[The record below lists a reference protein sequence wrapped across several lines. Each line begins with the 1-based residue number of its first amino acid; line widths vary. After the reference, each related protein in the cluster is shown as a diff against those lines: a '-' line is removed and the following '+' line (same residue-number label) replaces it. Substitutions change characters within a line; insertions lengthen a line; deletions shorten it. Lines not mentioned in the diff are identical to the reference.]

1 MTMRMLRWTA
11 IAIAAAALIDPSVT
25 VARRGRARLSIVV
38 EDHAPRDEVA
48 RRRRELVAA
57 LAHDFEIVDG
67 LDRTSAHTI
76 VIGDRYPD
84 QSISGRASTVT
95 LSGVVAGPRLMTI
108 DAPRAVPAATA
119 VHLAIDVDHA
129 GGGAA
134 ASSIAITSS
143 GVEVGRA
150 THTWAGRANRWR
162 AEVDVVPVGAAP
174 FRFHV
179 ALSSTPNQPGDA
191 ADVVVDERGDPL
203 RVLVYEARP
212 SWIGTFVR
220 RALESDARFR
230 VSAVGV
236 VSRGI
241 AVKAGEPPPLTA
253 PALADFA
260 AIVVGGI
267 DRLTG
272 ADAAALDRFMR
283 ERGGAVALIPDSPD
297 DLKGAPVR
305 VLTGDLQPRETLLER
320 HAALTTKPP
329 LPRLDG
335 SEILALTPRDEG
347 QTLARMT
354 GAGGA
359 GAPVVITMPRGDGEL
374 LVSGALDAWRFR
386 AEPGV
391 EFDAFWRS
399 AIAGLALAA
408 PADIDLDVSP
418 SLVAPGET
426 AHVTAR
432 VRRPLAGGAIAGAI
446 VNGDQIRLWP
456 GAMPGALT
464 GRFTA
469 PPTAGAHA
477 IRVAIDAPV
486 PHSATRAFVVGRGER
501 AEVPSPVPLRL
512 LAASRGGIDVGPGDL
527 HRLERFLRESVD
539 ADATR
544 EAQHPMRSIWWLA
557 PFALC
562 LSGEWWLRRRRGL
575 L

>member
-1 MTMRMLRWTA
+1 
-11 IAIAAAALIDPSVT
+11 V
-25 VARRGRARLSIVV
+25 
-38 EDHAPRDEVA
+38 
-48 RRRRELVAA
+48 
-57 LAHDFEIVDG
+57 
-67 LDRTSAHTI
+67 
-76 VIGDRYPD
+76 
-84 QSISGRASTVT
+84 
-95 LSGVVAGPRLMTI
+95 
-108 DAPRAVPAATA
+108 
-119 VHLAIDVDHA
+119 DVDHA
-129 GGGAA
+129 GGGGAT
-134 ASSIAITSS
+134 SSIAITSS

-150 THTWAGRANRWR
+150 THAWAGQGDRWH
-162 AEVDVVPVGAAP
+162 AEIDVVPVGAAP

-179 ALSSTPNQPGDA
+179 ELSSAANQPGDA
-191 ADVVVDERGDPL
+191 ADVVVDERRDPL
-203 RVLVYEARP
+203 RLLVYEARP

-241 AVKAGEPPPLTA
+241 AVKAGEPTPLA
-253 PALADFA
+253 GAALADFSA
-260 AIVVGGI
+260 VLVGGI

-272 ADAAALDRFMR
+272 PEATALDRFMR

-297 DLKGAPVR
+297 DLRGAPVR
-305 VLTGDLQPRETLLER
+305 ALTGDLQPRETLLER
-320 HAALTTKPP
+320 HAALTTRPP

-335 SEILALTPRDEG
+335 SEILALRPGDEG
-347 QTLARMT
+347 QTLARMS

-359 GAPVVITMPRGDGEL
+359 GAPVIVTMPRGDGEL

-399 AIAGLALAA
+399 AIAGLALGA
-408 PADIDLDVSP
+408 PEDIELDVSP
-418 SLVAPGET
+418 RLVAPGET

-432 VRRPLAGGAIAGAI
+432 VRRPLAGTAIAGALMSG
-446 VNGDQIRLWP
+446 NQIRLWP
-456 GAMPGALT
+456 DATPGVFS
-464 GRFTA
+464 GQFTA
-469 PPTAGAHA
+469 PPTTGAHT

-486 PHSATRAFVVGRGER
+486 PHSATRAFVVARGER
-501 AEVPSPVPLRL
+501 AEAPSPVPLRL
-512 LAASRGGIDVGPGDL
+512 LAASRGGIDVGPADL
-527 HRLERFLRESVD
+527 PRLARSLRENVD

-544 EAQHPMRSIWWLA
+544 EAEHPMRSIGWLA